1 MGGGRAK
8 RVKAGG
14 VAAAGGRDTVFMTR
28 EGFDPMGIERRPD
41 KEACDA
47 PGATFWDA
55 TSGHVPVAPQDIM
68 LTDER
73 DFVVGGQHRAER
85 NPLRCWV
92 PGPTGKA
99 VSVGE
104 SPLGAEFD
112 RHFSGCAE
120 SEKARLIEDKGGIR
134 IERWVEPE
142 HVKAG
147 SAGRATLTPNSS
159 KVCDHQDAAT
169 RGFALGSTPA
179 WGRRAT
185 GRQRVGSTRGTTG
198 CRSSPTNQG
207 W

>member
-1 MGGGRAK
+1 MSGRRAK
-8 RVKAGG
+8 RAKAGG
-14 VAAAGGRDTVFMTR
+14 VAATGGRDTVILKR
-28 EGFDPMGIERRPD
+28 DEFDPMGIERRPV
-41 KEACDA
+41 KEACEA

-55 TSGHVPVAPQDIM
+55 MSGRVPVSPQDVK
-68 LTDER
+68 LTDEK

-85 NPLRCWV
+85 NPLLNWV
-92 PGPTGKA
+92 LGPTGKA
-99 VSVGE
+99 VCAGE
-104 SPLGAEFD
+104 SPLGVEFD
-112 RHFSGCAE
+112 RYFSGHAE

-142 HVKAG
+142 YVKARL
-147 SAGRATLTPNSS
+147 AGRATLTPNSS

-198 CRSSPTNQG
+198 CRKSPRNQG